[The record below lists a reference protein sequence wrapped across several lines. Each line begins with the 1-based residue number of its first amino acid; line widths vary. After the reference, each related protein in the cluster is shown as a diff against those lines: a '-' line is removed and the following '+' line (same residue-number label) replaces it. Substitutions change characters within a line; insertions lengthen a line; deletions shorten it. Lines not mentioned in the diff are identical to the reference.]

1 MHLTP
6 LDTHA
11 GLLIRTW
18 TRYSEP
24 GQHRPHAEQRV
35 YVRNRGHS
43 RTPDPLHHTRTR
55 YPEPGPPHPHVN
67 PLFQAWASSSAREPA
82 IPSLGNPAHMQ
93 NSGLTCGTEG
103 LRAEQEAQPYT
114 RPTTSHANPLFRTRA
129 ISSARGP
136 AIPSLGNLAHMR
148 NRGFTCGTAVLRAG
162 QGAQPYTRP
171 ATSHANPL
179 FRTRAISSARGPAI
193 PSLGNP
199 AHMRNSGLTCGT
211 GGLRAKQQRAV
222 PHGAARLACLRAAH
236 EHCGT
241 ARQRRRSA
249 AESPGV
255 MSLARATR
263 SAAGSA

>member
-136 AIPSLGNLAHMR
+136 AIPSLGNPAHMR

-179 FRTRAISSARGPAI
+179 FRTRASSSARGPAI
-193 PSLGNP
+193 PSLGDP
-199 AHMRNSGLTCGT
+199 AHVRNSGLTCGT
-211 GGLRAKQQRAV
+211 
-222 PHGAARLACLRAAH
+222 
-236 EHCGT
+236 
-241 ARQRRRSA
+241 
-249 AESPGV
+249 
-255 MSLARATR
+255 
-263 SAAGSA
+263 AG

>member
-1 MHLTP
+1 
-6 LDTHA
+6 
-11 GLLIRTW
+11 
-18 TRYSEP
+18 
-24 GQHRPHAEQRV
+24 
-35 YVRNRGHS
+35 
-43 RTPDPLHHTRTR
+43 
-55 YPEPGPPHPHVN
+55 
-67 PLFQAWASSSAREPA
+67 
-82 IPSLGNPAHMQ
+82 
-93 NSGLTCGTEG
+93 
-103 LRAEQEAQPYT
+103 
-114 RPTTSHANPLFRTRA
+114 
-129 ISSARGP
+129 
-136 AIPSLGNLAHMR
+136 MR

-179 FRTRAISSARGPAI
+179 FRTRASSSAREPAI

-199 AHMRNSGLTCGT
+199 AHMQNSGLTCGTEGLRAEQGAQPYTRPATSHANPLFRTRASSSAREPAIPSLGNPAHMQNSGLTCGTEGLRAEQGAQPYTRPATSHANPLFRTRASSSAREPAIPSLGNPAHVWNSGLTCGT
-211 GGLRAKQQRAV
+211 GGLRAEQQRAV

-236 EHCGT
+236 RHCGT